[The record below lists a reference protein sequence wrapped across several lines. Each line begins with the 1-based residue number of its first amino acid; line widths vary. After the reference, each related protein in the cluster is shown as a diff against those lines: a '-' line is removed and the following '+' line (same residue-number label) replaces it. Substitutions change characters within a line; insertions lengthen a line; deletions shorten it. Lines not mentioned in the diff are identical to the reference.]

1 MSIKNSTIIVAS
13 LILLGRVS
21 GFIREWLLSSISGA
35 NEQTDVAVILFTFPD
50 LIVSLLLG
58 GGLATTLIPYLGS
71 LENKKRK
78 KFINQVAF
86 LIFIVFFIFAFL
98 FSFNLNLL
106 WGLLAPGI
114 NETIRRDSNI
124 FFIIIIFCIP
134 ITAITGVLSAY
145 LNSKSKFKIAASGTF
160 LFNSGIIIGLLLNIP
175 ILWRITI
182 GVIIGT
188 VLRFLSQNNFIKLF
202 KDLRNIFDENL
213 IKKEF
218 LKIFIFNF
226 SFVTSII
233 LMPSIG
239 RSWASNISSGSLT
252 IFSYANRLIELPI
265 GVIIG
270 SLTTVLLTK
279 LTNDSSISNIIKS
292 IKIVFLVTLTISIPA
307 IIFSPLIVKII
318 YFKGQFEKYQL
329 EDLISIT
336 RIGYYFLVPQA
347 LINLFSTII
356 AARKKQK
363 ILIPVGISMI
373 ALSNL
378 LCYIFSFNGNLEG
391 IVYANGITYCFISI
405 LLYILINKF
414 IDKRINKQLITFEI
428 K

>member
-13 LILLGRVS
+13 LILLGRIS

-86 LIFIVFFIFAFL
+86 LIFIIFLIFAFL
-98 FSFNLNLL
+98 FSFNLDLM

-114 NETIRRDSNI
+114 NETIRRDSSI

-160 LFNSGIIIGLLLNIP
+160 LFNSGIIIGLFLNIP

-188 VLRFLSQNNFIKLF
+188 TLRFLSQNNFIKLF

-292 IKIVFLVTLTISIPA
+292 IKIVFLVTLIISIPA

-405 LLYILINKF
+405 LLYILINKY
-414 IDKRINKQLITFEI
+414 IDKRINKQLITLEI